1 MALGGA
7 EGASAA
13 FWVTLLFIEL
23 DRGIKRNGMELIV
36 RASMKGL
43 RVYSNEESW
52 TPITIQLGTVQTQQ
66 ARGTVCLVPSTC
78 FILRPISAVPAS
90 AITQQLISLANDN
103 PV

>member
-13 FWVTLLFIEL
+13 FWVNLFIEL
-23 DRGIKRNGMELIV
+23 DRGIKNNGMDLIV
-36 RASMKGL
+36 RASLKGL
-43 RVYSNEESW
+43 RAHGNGDES
-52 TPITIQLGTVQTQQ
+52 TQHG
-66 ARGTVCLVPSTC
+66 AIIEATGTVCLVPSTC